1 MRALRFTEFGDPGV
15 LHVADLPDPTATA
28 EEAVIRVEA
37 ASVNPSDVK
46 NVAGFNELDGAAAH
60 ART

>member
-15 LHVADLPDPTATA
+15 LHVTDLPDLTGTAD
-28 EEAVIRVEA
+28 EAVIRVEA

-46 NVAGFNELDGAAAH
+46 NVAGAMDWTRAAAH
-60 ART
+60 ARA